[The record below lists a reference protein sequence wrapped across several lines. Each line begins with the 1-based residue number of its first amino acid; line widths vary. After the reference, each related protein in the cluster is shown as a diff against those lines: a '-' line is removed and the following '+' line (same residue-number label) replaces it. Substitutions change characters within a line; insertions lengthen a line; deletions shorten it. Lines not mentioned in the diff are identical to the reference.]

1 MIDLWM
7 TLELSSQALWNND
20 KNNKKETKNKKI
32 ILSGSSEEWMGQIQ
46 VNSGLSEIAFYG
58 EMSSSTGNAF
68 TNPSSGK
75 IDQQRKILEELEKK
89 KKQINQS
96 SSSSSSIVVVAG
108 NNSTTTQSQSPT
120 IVAGVIDSSPVL
132 SNNQRTAM
140 EVATKSSFGYF
151 VPQDS
156 SFGNLILPVIPRIN
170 N

>member
-1 MIDLWM
+1 MKRTI
-7 TLELSSQALWNND
+7 
-20 KNNKKETKNKKI
+20 KKKRKKKKKI

-46 VNSGLSEIAFYG
+46 VNSGLDEIAFYG